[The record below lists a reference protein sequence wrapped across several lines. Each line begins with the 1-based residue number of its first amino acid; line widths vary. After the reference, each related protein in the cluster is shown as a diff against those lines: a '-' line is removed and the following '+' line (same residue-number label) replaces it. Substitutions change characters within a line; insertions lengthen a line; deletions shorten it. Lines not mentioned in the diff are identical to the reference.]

1 MNPKDKS
8 KLMVTGDEDVTEE
21 EKVRMRKVREKLARK
36 KWVFDS
42 EDEESSSG
50 DDTAE
55 DKSPR
60 EIEVKEDKKETG
72 KLKRSGDLKSPRRH
86 NRGKKDAG
94 AKKNEKEEG
103 KKKGEDGDKNISIK
117 TTAPSPRTPGEEK
130 SIEYLLKK
138 YYSKE
143 TLTDDL
149 VKVGDKWVRKDV
161 LEKQKQEEEDSRKK
175 RQEDEKKQ
183 MPVKKLP
190 LQHLDGTA
198 TDPPSRKK
206 KEKGKNI
213 HHVYSHSTSEPH
225 HHHQAAVAPEKAA
238 KKITSP
244 PVSPRSPRGLLS
256 FSKEKRGSKRHHT
269 TPSPPSSG
277 HKEKEEAEKGDKGA
291 NNPPPSPATGKR
303 PATQHPQQS
312 ASQEHNRKRAQTQG
326 VRHSDPPKDGQDND
340 NNTDNTTPN
349 GSKRPSSAE
358 LYSLDLED
366 GVVRE
371 REKNRIAERR
381 RSMGLGF
388 LSSADDRL
396 LRGSGDM
403 SVSPKGGDGDPKH
416 HRWSGDYGHQSG
428 GGDKK
433 KEDSKKKISSVKFPD
448 SVPVGKEGKKGGS
461 MWHHGGA
468 GTVIG
473 SGSGGTTS
481 VAAGAE
487 SPPPAPPPPKVS
499 KVPQTNS
506 GKTLARELSEMY
518 CYSDRRD
525 LDFRE
530 EMLEREKERKK
541 LMELKKDIR
550 NSEKEY
556 QRKKKDR
563 LKDENKKAKWGLLF
577 SLPQDIR
584 NLKMLTEGEGGVV
597 VDTGGADD
605 SDDEED
611 DCEGDAKLNPLTK
624 EAVEERV
631 RLLNLHLERT
641 ISQLLLENP
650 EEGERLLARKQEEEE
665 KRKRALEQKEKEEE
679 EKEEV

>member
-183 MPVKKLP
+183 TPVKKLP
-190 LQHLDGTA
+190 LQHLDGAA

-213 HHVYSHSTSEPH
+213 HHAHSHSTSEQH
-225 HHHQAAVAPEKAA
+225 HHHQATPDKAA

-291 NNPPPSPATGKR
+291 NNPPPSPAAGKR

-312 ASQEHNRKRAQTQG
+312 ASQEQNRRRAQTQG
-326 VRHSDPPKDGQDND
+326 VRHSDPPKDGQDN
-340 NNTDNTTPN
+340 NNTDNTTPT

-396 LRGSGDM
+396 LRGSGDVP
-403 SVSPKGGDGDPKH
+403 VSPKGGDGADPKH
-416 HRWSGDYGHQSG
+416 QRWSGDYGHQSG

-433 KEDSKKKISSVKFPD
+433 KEDNKKKRSSVKFPD
-448 SVPVGKEGKKGGS
+448 SVPAGKEGKKGGS
-461 MWHHGGA
+461 MWHHGGV

-481 VAAGAE
+481 AAVGGE
-487 SPPPAPPPPKVS
+487 SPPPAPPPPKVT

-506 GKTLARELSEMY
+506 GGKTLARELSEMY

-584 NLKMLTEGEGGVV
+584 NLKMLTEGEGGVI
-597 VDTGGADD
+597 VDAGGAND
-605 SDDEED
+605 SDDDED